1 MRERQR
7 IRVGDG
13 EKCPCRAKSGEV
25 PAGGVVKLQ
34 LRGAAMA
41 DHLEIAPQD
50 AKRVAGADGFHAGL
64 FRSEPPGQVR
74 RGVPTSQAVSDL
86 PVGEHAAQEPIA
98 VPLER
103 LRDAVDFSGINAQ
116 ADDVHGGT
124 LLH

>member
-13 EKCPCRAKSGEV
+13 EKCPCGAKPGEV
-25 PAGGVVKLQ
+25 PARGVVKLQ

-64 FRSEPPGQVR
+64 FRREPPGQVR
-74 RGVPTSQAVSDL
+74 RGVPTSQAVGDL